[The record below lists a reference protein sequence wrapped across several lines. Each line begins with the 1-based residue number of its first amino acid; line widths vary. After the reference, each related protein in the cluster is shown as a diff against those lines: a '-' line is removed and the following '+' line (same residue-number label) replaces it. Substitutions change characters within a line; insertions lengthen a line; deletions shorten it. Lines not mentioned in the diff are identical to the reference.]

1 MLASAVK
8 PVACHAKIDEKF
20 TKIQAGGDSYND
32 KHCLSNRARGVAI
45 DNRGV
50 GVLRRRVKYRSRKC
64 NIYTRLIPV
73 EWQVNDT
80 MHHHHIRT

>member
-32 KHCLSNRARGVAI
+32 KHCLSNRGLWHGVRQYSCWRAAPPGETGRQAQDRGQK
-45 DNRGV
+45 
-50 GVLRRRVKYRSRKC
+50 LWLS
-64 NIYTRLIPV
+64 
-73 EWQVNDT
+73 
-80 MHHHHIRT
+80 

>member
-32 KHCLSNRARGVAI
+32 KHCLSNRGLWHGV
-45 DNRGV
+45 RQY
-50 GVLRRRVKYRSRKC
+50 RVFISFY
-64 NIYTRLIPV
+64 
-73 EWQVNDT
+73 
-80 MHHHHIRT
+80 

>member
-32 KHCLSNRARGVAI
+32 KHCLSN
-45 DNRGV
+45 
-50 GVLRRRVKYRSRKC
+50 
-64 NIYTRLIPV
+64 
-73 EWQVNDT
+73 
-80 MHHHHIRT
+80 

>member
-32 KHCLSNRARGVAI
+32 KHCLSNIALWAG
-45 DNRGV
+45 DCQYFCDDKG
-50 GVLRRRVKYRSRKC
+50 
-64 NIYTRLIPV
+64 
-73 EWQVNDT
+73 
-80 MHHHHIRT
+80 